1 MLARLR
7 AVTSPAEATEPR
19 EAEGPTR
26 VLDFSAVYDELFP
39 FVWRTLKR
47 LGVDPAAQDDACQE
61 VFVVVHRRLGEFR
74 FESSLKTWVFGI
86 VANVV
91 QTQRRTQRRKE
102 PGARSGEPLLT
113 ADELPAPTAGNPDE
127 VAWLRQ
133 MALVAEELLNSL
145 DDDKRLLI
153 ILADLEELPV
163 PEIALITQSNVN
175 TVYARLRAARKTF
188 SEVILRYHARTAG
201 GRK

>member
-1 MLARLR
+1 VAASAGAFAEPPAVDSAR
-7 AVTSPAEATEPR
+7 AGNTATQVP
-19 EAEGPTR
+19 
-26 VLDFSAVYDELFP
+26 DFAALYEELFP

-61 VFVVVHRRLGEFR
+61 VFVVVHRRLGQFR
-74 FESSLKTWVFGI
+74 GESSLKTWVFGI
-86 VANVV
+86 VAHVV
-91 QTQRRTQRRKE
+91 QNQRRTQRRKD
-102 PGARSGEPLLT
+102 PGARTNEPLL
-113 ADELPAPTAGNPDE
+113 AAEEVHAPTAGNPDE
-127 VAWLRQ
+127 MAARSQ

-163 PEIALITQSNVN
+163 TEIAVLTQSNVN
-175 TVYARLRAARKTF
+175 TAYARLKAARKAF
-188 SEVILRYHARTAG
+188 SEVIVRYHARTAG

>member
-7 AVTSPAEATEPR
+7 AVTSQAEATEPR
-19 EAEGPTR
+19 EAGGPTR

-102 PGARSGEPLLT
+102 PGARSGEPLLP

-127 VAWLRQ
+127 LAWLRQ